1 MHTDVHMLPSPYFII
16 DNTKALIRVCALK
29 KQVHTH
35 ASDSPT
41 PTPGL
46 SLKYWNPIL
55 PMDDHFLPLQ
65 YESRD

>member
-1 MHTDVHMLPSPYFII
+1 MHTGVHMLPSPYFII

-46 SLKYWNPIL
+46 SLKY
-55 PMDDHFLPLQ
+55 
-65 YESRD
+65 